1 MPNVEGLTP
10 SILWTTLYGFIAIC
24 ILVTVVLTA
33 YEKIKALKERK
44 LQQEEAR
51 RPGLADQISRKV
63 LEQLEPRFA
72 DIEAKLSQDK
82 QRIDNH
88 ERLLAGV
95 QETSDEVREG
105 LHAYGKTMLVLLNHG
120 NLGDSKEVK
129 EATDELMAF
138 LAKRI

>member
-1 MPNVEGLTP
+1 MPNVEGFTP
-10 SILWTTLYGFIAIC
+10 SVFWTTGYGFVAIC

-33 YEKIKALKERK
+33 YEKVKAFRDRRA
-44 LQQEEAR
+44 QQEEAKK
-51 RPGLADQISRKV
+51 PGLADQISRKV

-72 DIEAKLSQDK
+72 DIESKLGQDK
-82 QRIDNH
+82 VRIDNH
-88 ERLLAGV
+88 ERLLTGV